1 MRHND
6 FAAPCKKSEQ
16 TVQIPKTRREFF
28 AIERKKPNMKTKKMT
43 GRIASLVLAI
53 LLMLTAL
60 VGCAKKETPTLPFN
74 KEKFQMNSTEEMEAH
89 GLSPNE
95 LTKVAEIF
103 SAAFGAKEQ
112 FDAREALVAANRGY
126 DMTAEGFDPK
136 GNYAE
141 NKGLNLEY
149 AKNVIKKANAISSA
163 AGTTAFTDAELS
175 NEAKNGILDKL
186 NAKDV
191 ETLIDAFRETVAI
204 EKGSFWDGLLGV
216 IGKILNWITTYLGF
230 GSYVVGICLFAIVI
244 EILMLP
250 FSIKQQKNSIKQAT
264 LRPKEMAIKN
274 KYKGRND
281 QPTMQKMQAEIQEL
295 YQRENFSPY
304 SGCLPLLLQ
313 MPIIMALYYIVI
325 DPLHYVLGQ
334 GANVTAALTAFATA
348 SPAAGGLGMGL
359 ASNRGTIELLSLLK
373 GNDGIIDALSNF
385 QYYTFSQDALDSL
398 KNAVDMIPNFN
409 IGPLNFGL
417 NPDFGN
423 LANGYW
429 LLLLVPALTFV
440 TYFLSSKINR
450 KFMYQPATNDGIDAR
465 QQACSNSMMDV
476 TMPAMST
483 FFTMAVPA
491 VIGVYWMFRSWIGLL
506 KSFIM
511 SRIMP
516 LPKFTEEDYKAAE
529 KEMAGKTKKKIN
541 KESKNKSYDQVRAVR
556 SLHYIDDEDF
566 EDTRERGLARKA
578 LLEEKEKQEKA
589 EAAERAQKLPFGKAL
604 LKKDDRKNESE
615 EAPQDEAPEAQTP
628 VEETPVEETKTDDT
642 TNNE

>member
-1 MRHND
+1 M
-6 FAAPCKKSEQ
+6 
-16 TVQIPKTRREFF
+16 KTRKF
-28 AIERKKPNMKTKKMT
+28 T
-43 GRIASLVLAI
+43 GRIATLTLAI
-53 LLMLTAL
+53 LLLLTTL
-60 VGCAKKETPTLPFN
+60 VGCAGNKTTPTLPFD
-74 KEKFQMNSTEEMEAH
+74 EKALIQETPEEMALH
-89 GLSPNE
+89 GLVNSQ
-95 LTKVAEIF
+95 LQKIAEIF
-103 SAAFGAKEQ
+103 SAAYGAKEA
-112 FDAREALVAANRGY
+112 FDAREGLVAAKRGY
-126 DMTAEGFDPK
+126 DMTAEGFDDSDAANFK
-136 GNYAE
+136 E
-141 NKGLNLEY
+141 DKGLNLEA
-149 AKNVIKKANAISSA
+149 AKNVVARANAIASTVSGA
-163 AGTTAFTDAELS
+163 TVMSEGELS
-175 NEAKNGILDKL
+175 EVLGKL
-186 NAKDV
+186 NAADV
-191 ETLIDAFRETVAI
+191 ESLLEAFRQGVDV
-204 EKGSFWDGLLGV
+204 EKGNFLDSVLVV

-304 SGCLPLLLQ
+304 SGCLPLLVQ
-313 MPIIMALYYIVI
+313 MPIVMALYYIVI

-334 GANVTAALTAFATA
+334 SANVTAALTTFATA
-348 SPAAGGLGMGL
+348 SPAAGGLGMSL

-373 GNDGIIDALSNF
+373 GNGENIIDALGNF
-385 QYYTFSQDALDSL
+385 QYYVFSEEALVSL
-398 KNAVDMIPNFN
+398 DKAVGMIPNFN
-409 IGPLNFGL
+409 IGSLNFGL
-417 NPDFGN
+417 TPSWGN
-423 LANGYW
+423 LI
-429 LLLLVPALTFV
+429 LMLVPVLTFI
-440 TYFLSSKINR
+440 TYFFSSKLNR

-476 TMPAMST
+476 TMPAMSA

-491 VIGVYWMFRSWIGLL
+491 VIGVYWAFRSWVGLL

-529 KEMAGKTKKKIN
+529 REMAGRTKKKIN
-541 KESKNKSYDQVRAVR
+541 KTQSSGEVRAVR

-578 LLEEKEKQEKA
+578 AIEEKEKQEKA
-589 EAAERAQKLPFGKAL
+589 EAAERAQKLPFGKIA
-604 LKKDDRKNESE
+604 LKKDERKEAGE
-615 EAPQDEAPEAQTP
+615 EAATEEASN
-628 VEETPVEETKTDDT
+628 EETKTEDT